1 MKHMHANMYTLSY
14 IMCPSFHH
22 LAVEKTAILY
32 THVTELFTAELCGK
46 IQDGGRLE
54 LDCK

>member
-1 MKHMHANMYTLSY
+1 MHANMYTLSY